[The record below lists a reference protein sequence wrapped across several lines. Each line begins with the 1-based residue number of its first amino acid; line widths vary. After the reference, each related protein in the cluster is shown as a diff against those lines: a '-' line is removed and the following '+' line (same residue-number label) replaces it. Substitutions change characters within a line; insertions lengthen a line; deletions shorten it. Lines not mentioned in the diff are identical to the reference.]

1 MSAAPSATFTGP
13 FVLHTNGFVLTL
25 AFQINF
31 TYRVQA
37 TTNLSAS
44 PIVWTDLTNYNATNI
59 SLVFT
64 DRAATNFRVR
74 FYRVVSP

>member
-1 MSAAPSATFTGP
+1 MTWRA
-13 FVLHTNGFVLTL
+13 NGFVLTL
-25 AFQINF
+25 TFQTNF

-37 TTNLSAS
+37 TTNLAAT
-44 PIVWTDLTNYNATNI
+44 PIVWTDLTNYNATNF

-64 DRAATNFRVR
+64 DRTATNYRLR